1 MKENHPD
8 RKVGLVTFTD
18 YIEIIGDGTQASNT
32 IRGKE
37 LDDYN
42 FLLKN
47 ATTGASN
54 LLSKEIGK
62 THDDLAR
69 RVQALRATNSTALG
83 PGMISAI
90 GLASL
95 GALGSQVIVCTD
107 GEANMGIGSY
117 KSTEVYKP
125 MGEFA
130 KEKGVTVHIVT
141 FKGTECNIDAISA
154 VSGMTNG
161 EIERVDT
168 NEIGENFRG
177 FLSKPVLA
185 TKVEL
190 RVKLH

>member
-1 MKENHPD
+1 
-8 RKVGLVTFTD
+8 
-18 YIEIIGDGTQASNT
+18 
-32 IRGKE
+32 
-37 LDDYN
+37 
-42 FLLKN
+42 
-47 ATTGASN
+47 
-54 LLSKEIGK
+54 
-62 THDDLAR
+62 
-69 RVQALRATNSTALG
+69 
-83 PGMISAI
+83 
-90 GLASL
+90 
-95 GALGSQVIVCTD
+95 
-107 GEANMGIGSY
+107 MGIGSY

-190 RVKLH
+190 RVKLHQGLEFRNELVANLSANNTILFKDFGNVNEDTDICFEY